1 MKQQKHWDRNII
13 IHHSWWS
20 YALSVARGGASTD
33 FPSGPYISNVQQ
45 ILYLK
50 LEHTHPQH
58 TFTNGLWKATSRWWF
73 EPEKILLVKT
83 GNFPNLD
90 KSYED
95 TKSFWILTNKN
106 ESYNSLFHQSSWSYH
121 GNPPKNHSFCQ
132 KKETASRQGACGKA
146 PLNMAHLLSL
156 GVFILH
162 FLPVPRSR
170 PAFCS
175 RSLSKIPA
183 ARVERCDGLLL
194 GDGWSWSCRS
204 LCLILEVGYFV
215 GTCVSHGVFEKQL
228 ADITP
233 IFI

>member
-1 MKQQKHWDRNII
+1 MLFLLLGEVHPLIFHQVPTSQMSNNFSTWSWNIHTHTTHI
-13 IHHSWWS
+13 
-20 YALSVARGGASTD
+20 YQLVCEKPLRGG
-33 FPSGPYISNVQQ
+33 
-45 ILYLK
+45 
-50 LEHTHPQH
+50 
-58 TFTNGLWKATSRWWF
+58 GLNPF
-73 EPEKILLVKT
+73 EKICWSKR

-90 KSYED
+90 ESYED

-106 ESYNSLFHQSSWSYH
+106 DSYNSLSINLQDLIM
-121 GNPPKNHSFCQ
+121 GIPPRITHFVN

-204 LCLILEVGYFV
+204 LCLILEVGHFV
-215 GTCVSHGVFEKQL
+215 GTCASHGVFEKQL

-233 IFI
+233 TFI